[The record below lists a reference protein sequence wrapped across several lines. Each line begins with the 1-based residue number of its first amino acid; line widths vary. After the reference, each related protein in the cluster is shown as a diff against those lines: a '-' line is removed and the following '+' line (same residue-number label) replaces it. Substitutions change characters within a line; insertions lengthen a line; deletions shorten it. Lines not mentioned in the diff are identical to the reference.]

1 MFPDASQIVFLV
13 TALVIVVSALM
24 CVTARNLV
32 HAALWLIA
40 TFAGMAVVF
49 VLLNAGF
56 LALVQVVVYIGAIS
70 ILIIFAIMLTRRVMQ
85 DTGAQTN
92 AQWPIAALIG
102 LAVLA
107 GALWSLDLPGALTAG
122 AATWVARFSQVAPAP
137 PAEFA
142 DAAAAN
148 TATLANLG
156 LALSSP
162 NGYLLPLLLVGALLA
177 VSMVGSINIARDDK
191 ERE

>member
-1 MFPDASQIVFLV
+1 MSLDASQFVFLV
-13 TALVIVVSALM
+13 TALVIVVSALF
-24 CVTARNLV
+24 VVIARNLV

-40 TFAGMAVVF
+40 TFAGMAVIF

-85 DTGAQTN
+85 DTGPQTN
-92 AQWPIAALIG
+92 ANWYWGAVVAVGVLAAALTM
-102 LAVLA
+102 LQ
-107 GALWSLDLPGALTAG
+107 LPNALTLG
-122 AATWVARFSQVAPAP
+122 ASSLVPGFSSAPLP
-137 PAEFA
+137 QPAEFA
-142 DAAAAN
+142 DAAAFN

-162 NGYLLPLLLVGALLA
+162 DHYLLPLLLVGALLA
-177 VSMVGSINIARDDK
+177 VAMVGSINIARDDK

>member
-1 MFPDASQIVFLV
+1 MSLDASQFVFLV
-13 TALVIVVSALM
+13 TALVIVVSALFV
-24 CVTARNLV
+24 VTARNLV

-40 TFAGMAVVF
+40 TFAGMAVIF

-85 DTGAQTN
+85 DTGPQTN
-92 AQWPIAALIG
+92 ANWYWGAVVAVGVLAAALY
-102 LAVLA
+102 L
-107 GALWSLDLPGALTAG
+107 LDLPRALTTD
-122 AATWVARFSQVAPAP
+122 AATWVSTFSQVP
-137 PAEFA
+137 PDMSSQFA
-142 DAAAAN
+142 DAAAFN

-162 NGYLLPLLLVGALLA
+162 DHYLLPLLLVGALLA
-177 VSMVGSINIARDDK
+177 VAMVGSINIARDDK

>member
-1 MFPDASQIVFLV
+1 MFPDASQFVFVV
-13 TALVIVVSALM
+13 TAVLIVGSALM

-70 ILIIFAIMLTRRVMQ
+70 ILVIFAIMLTRRVMQ
-85 DTGAQTN
+85 DTGVQTN
-92 AQWPIAALIG
+92 ALWPLAAAISVVVLVAAVWALGLPAALTPNAASLVPG
-102 LAVLA
+102 FSLVPPAV
-107 GALWSLDLPGALTAG
+107 
-122 AATWVARFSQVAPAP
+122 
-137 PAEFA
+137 PAEFG
-142 DAAAAN
+142 DAATAN

-162 NGYLLPLLLVGALLA
+162 DGYLLPLLLVGALLA

>member
-1 MFPDASQIVFLV
+1 MLLPDAPQFVFLI
-13 TALVIVVSALM
+13 TAAVIVVSALM
-24 CVTARNLV
+24 VVTARNLV

-85 DTGAQTN
+85 DNGPQTN
-92 AQWPIAALIG
+92 GLWPWAAAIAAVVLVAALVMLG
-102 LAVLA
+102 LPN
-107 GALWSLDLPGALTAG
+107 ALTPGASSLVPN
-122 AATWVARFSQVAPAP
+122 WSKP
-137 PAEFA
+137 PVPPGQFA

-162 NGYLLPLLLVGALLA
+162 NAYLLPLILVGALLA
-177 VSMVGSINIARDDK
+177 VAMVGSINIARDDK

>member
-1 MFPDASQIVFLV
+1 MIKPPPRPPSGAKPV
-13 TALVIVVSALM
+13 TIP
-24 CVTARNLV
+24 
-32 HAALWLIA
+32 
-40 TFAGMAVVF
+40 
-49 VLLNAGF
+49 
-56 LALVQVVVYIGAIS
+56 AIS
-70 ILIIFAIMLTRRVMQ
+70 AEVK
-85 DTGAQTN
+85 
-92 AQWPIAALIG
+92 P
-102 LAVLA
+102 
-107 GALWSLDLPGALTAG
+107 
-122 AATWVARFSQVAPAP
+122 PAP

>member
-1 MFPDASQIVFLV
+1 MFPDASQIVFGL
-13 TALVIVVSALM
+13 TALLIVVSALFV
-24 CVTARNLV
+24 VTARNLV

-40 TFAGMAVVF
+40 TFAGMAVLF

-85 DTGAQTN
+85 DTGPQTN
-92 AQWPIAALIG
+92 ANWYWGAVVAG
-102 LAVLA
+102 LVFVGSLVL
-107 GALWSLDLPGALTAG
+107 LSLPNALTPGG
-122 AATWVARFSQVAPAP
+122 ASVVPGFSQAP
-137 PAEFA
+137 PVIPPEFA
-142 DAAAAN
+142 NAADFN

-162 NGYLLPLLLVGALLA
+162 DHYLLPLLLVGALLA
-177 VSMVGSINIARDDK
+177 VAMVGSINIARDDK

>member
-1 MFPDASQIVFLV
+1 MLLDASQIVFLI
-13 TALVIVVSALM
+13 TAGLIVVSALM
-24 CVTARNLV
+24 VVTVRNLV

-85 DTGAQTN
+85 DTGPQTN
-92 AQWPIAALIG
+92 GLWPWAAAIAGVVLVAALVMLG
-102 LAVLA
+102 LPA
-107 GALWSLDLPGALTAG
+107 ALTPGASSLVPG
-122 AATWVARFSQVAPAP
+122 FSAVPVP
-137 PAEFA
+137 PADFA
-142 DAAAAN
+142 GDAAALN
-148 TATLANLG
+148 TATLSNLG

-162 NGYLLPLLLVGALLA
+162 NAYLLPLILVGALLA
-177 VSMVGSINIARDDK
+177 VAMIGSINIARDDK

>member
-1 MFPDASQIVFLV
+1 MLLDASQIVFLI
-13 TALVIVVSALM
+13 TAGLIVVSALM
-24 CVTARNLV
+24 VVTVRNLV

-85 DTGAQTN
+85 DTGPQTN

-122 AATWVARFSQVAPAP
+122 AATWVADFAKVP
-137 PAEFA
+137 PAVPTEYA

>member
-13 TALVIVVSALM
+13 TALVIVVSAIM

-85 DTGAQTN
+85 DTGPQTN
-92 AQWPIAALIG
+92 AQWGWAAGI
-102 LAVLA
+102 AVLVLT
-107 GALWSLDLPGALTAG
+107 GAVWSLDLLRALTVG
-122 AATWVARFSQVAPAP
+122 AATWVARFSQVPPVP
-137 PAEFA
+137 PAEVG

-177 VSMVGSINIARDDK
+177 VSMVGSITSARDDK
-191 ERE
+191 ARE

>member
-1 MFPDASQIVFLV
+1 MLPDASQFVFLV

-85 DTGAQTN
+85 DTGPQTN

-122 AATWVARFSQVAPAP
+122 AATWVADFAKVP
-137 PAEFA
+137 PAVPAEYA

-162 NGYLLPLLLVGALLA
+162 DGYLLPLLLVGALLA

>member
-1 MFPDASQIVFLV
+1 MLPDASQFVFGV
-13 TALVIVVSALM
+13 TALIIVVSALM

-85 DTGAQTN
+85 DTGPQTN
-92 AQWPIAALIG
+92 AQWPLAALIG
-102 LAVLA
+102 VVVLV
-107 GALWSLDLPGALTAG
+107 GAILMLGLPAALTPGAASLVPG
-122 AATWVARFSQVAPAP
+122 FSSVAVP